1 MSTER
6 INAGRQHELDVAKV
20 LAILYMVVIH
30 VYEEMGTVPWWT
42 PPDSLF
48 RIVMEFLGGPLA
60 APVFMFAMGVGMV
73 YTKCRN
79 PRAFAKRGL
88 RLLVASYLLNV
99 VRMTVPFYLA
109 RLAGDSWGGWTVVD
123 TIGLVDILQFAGMAF
138 LLMALLEKCRV
149 GRWGIVAV
157 ALVLQAAG
165 ILLLHRF
172 DGLPPVAQ
180 YIAGLLFHTNSNV
193 CFPLTLWFVYPAF
206 GVLFG
211 EYLLDVRDKKK
222 MYGRIAMVSA
232 AVFVALCVGMR
243 HMGWDLRNN
252 FALAGDVYYVQH
264 FPTTVWTLSVIG
276 LQLFLCHRLALVLG
290 ERLLA
295 WTEWVAR
302 RLNTIYLIQWIII
315 PYGMLLLAVAGV
327 PGVPAPAIVPVG
339 FLVAALSVFCARFVR
354 IKL

>member
-30 VYEEMGTVPWWT
+30 VYEEMGAVPWWT

-149 GRWGIVAV
+149 GRGWIVAV
-157 ALVLQAAG
+157 
-165 ILLLHRF
+165 R
-172 DGLPPVAQ
+172 
-180 YIAGLLFHTNSNV
+180 LFHTNSTV

-232 AVFVALCVGMR
+232 AVFVALCAGMR

-264 FPTTVWTLSVIG
+264 FPTTVWTLSIIG

-339 FLVAALSVFCARFVR
+339 FLVAALSVVCARFVR